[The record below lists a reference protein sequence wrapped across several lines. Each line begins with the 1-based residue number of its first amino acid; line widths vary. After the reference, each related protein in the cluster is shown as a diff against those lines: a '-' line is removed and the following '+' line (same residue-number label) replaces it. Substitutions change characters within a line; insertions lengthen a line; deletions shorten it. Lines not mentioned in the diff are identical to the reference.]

1 MKSHIRAW
9 KRRTADFHGS
19 AAHVSRSVNPSLPP
33 METGRPERRMLAMT
47 TPTVNEI
54 PLALQ
59 PVLPST
65 FTYVA
70 VREGDPRPVSGAQ
83 PPVRR
88 IVD

>member
-1 MKSHIRAW
+1 
-9 KRRTADFHGS
+9 
-19 AAHVSRSVNPSLPP
+19 
-33 METGRPERRMLAMT
+33 MT

-54 PLALQ
+54 PLVLQ

-70 VREGDPRPVSGAQ
+70 VREGDPRPVSGGR